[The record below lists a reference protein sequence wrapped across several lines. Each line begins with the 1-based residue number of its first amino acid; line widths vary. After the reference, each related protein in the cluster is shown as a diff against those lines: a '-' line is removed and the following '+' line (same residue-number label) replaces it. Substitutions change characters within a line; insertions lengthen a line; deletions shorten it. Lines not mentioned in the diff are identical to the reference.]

1 MAARLIDGQNAK
13 QCAYRPLILGK
24 TKQMNE
30 HLTFVFA
37 MEELKKFV
45 LHKGNHPYRRWFKNP
60 CHIETSLEEI
70 SNRTANELLFTD
82 NQGITVFTLD
92 P

>member
-1 MAARLIDGQNAK
+1 
-13 QCAYRPLILGK
+13 
-24 TKQMNE
+24 MNE